1 MKFEENLCDNS
12 IELKKID
19 ALKKHILIVDDEP
32 EIGNAMQYMLNTEF
46 EVHTANS
53 SEQALKLMGRTDVDI
68 LITDIFM
75 PDKDGLELI
84 RTVSKKYPSIKIIA
98 MSGLVKQMGRY
109 TLHAAEAFGASICL
123 SKPFSKDE
131 LMFSIYSVFS

>member
-1 MKFEENLCDNS
+1 MKKC
-12 IELKKID
+12 
-19 ALKKHILIVDDEP
+19 ILIADDEP

-84 RTVSKKYPSIKIIA
+84 RTVTKKHPSIKIIA
-98 MSGLVKQMGRY
+98 MSGLGKQMGSL
-109 TLHAAEAFGASICL
+109 TFEAAEMFGASLCL

>member
-53 SEQALKLMGRTDVDI
+53 GEQALKLMGRTDVDI

-98 MSGLVKQMGRY
+98 MSDLIKQMDRL
-109 TLHAAEAFGASICL
+109 TLRAAENFGASTCL
-123 SKPFSKDE
+123 SKPFSKDG

>member
-53 SEQALKLMGRTDVDI
+53 TEQALKLMGRTDVDI

-75 PDKDGLELI
+75 PDIDGLELI
-84 RTVSKKYPSIKIIA
+84 RTVTKKYPSIKIIA
-98 MSGLVKQMGRY
+98 MSGLVKQMGSY
-109 TLHAAEAFGASICL
+109 TLCAAETFGASICL

>member
-1 MKFEENLCDNS
+1 MKCPHLDVLVAS
-12 IELKKID
+12 ISKRKV
-19 ALKKHILIVDDEP
+19 LIVDDEP
-32 EIGNAMQYMLNTEF
+32 EIRNAMQYMLNTEF

-53 SEQALKLMGRTDVDI
+53 GEQALKLMGRTDVDI

-75 PDKDGLELI
+75 PDIDGLELM

-98 MSGLVKQMGRY
+98 MSGLITQMGSLALR
-109 TLHAAEAFGASICL
+109 AAENFGASICL